1 ANTSKLISTYI
12 RCLQINPKPDYLS
25 DVLIL
30 KDGQN
35 VLQKLLKNPSNLT
48 FDYPYFLRELS
59 CSKINELVMKW
70 LCSVIYDSNWNKN
83 DQKDFCAK
91 WFSNNLIRLFMN
103 KSPNVESLV
112 IQSDDYHYNGD
123 FSFDRCTDNG
133 YAALRILHLDYC
145 CDGHTLRS
153 ISSTCHSIE
162 ELWISLTEHSRETHS
177 LNELIKSQKGIKDFR
192 LRSVY
197 YNEKVF
203 VITPELLEALS
214 AQKRTLHTVQFF
226 CCKFHQCPTLKPLA
240 ECTKLERL
248 GFFNCD
254 GLTEEIIR
262 PLANGSL
269 RNLIVLAMAVYDGF
283 TEKAIVEIIESAHQN
298 LKRISL
304 PMATKTNNIRNVFTS
319 IRPFVKNLT
328 GITVC
333 FSSGDNKSFESF
345 LLLLDVCT
353 NLESLC
359 IEGGDTAGNPL
370 DFDDKEMSTYFEQL
384 AIKMP
389 LSINRLVLYNVSV
402 SPQLLQTFLEKMSSP
417 IRFLG
422 LYGCFMISDAHINEI
437 VKYVERTGYLKNLT
451 VNWCFLVTDK
461 AVEEALRVIGEVHF
475 SDVEPYDMEFTAWL
489 A

>member
-1 ANTSKLISTYI
+1 ML
-12 RCLQINPKPDYLS
+12 
-25 DVLIL
+25 L
-30 KDGQN
+30 KDDKT
-35 VLQKLLKNPSNLT
+35 VLKKLLKINSSKLT
-48 FDYPYFLRELS
+48 FDYPFFLRELS
-59 CSKINELVMKW
+59 CNSINDLVKKW
-70 LCSVIYDSNWNKN
+70 IGSVIDDALWTKH
-83 DQKDFCAK
+83 DQKDFCAR

-123 FSFDRCTDNG
+123 FSFDSCTNKG
-133 YAALRILHLDYC
+133 YSALRTLHIDYC
-145 CDGHTLRS
+145 CDGHTLRC

-162 ELWISLTEHSRETHS
+162 ELWVSLIETSNETHP
-177 LNELIKSQKGIKDFR
+177 LNELIRSQKAIKDFR

-214 AQKRTLHTVQFF
+214 TQKRSLHTVQFF
-226 CCKFHQCPTLKPLA
+226 CCKFHQCLTLQPLA
-240 ECTKLERL
+240 DCTKLERL

-254 GLTEEIIR
+254 SITEENTK
-262 PLANGSL
+262 PLATGSL
-269 RNLIVLAMAVYDGF
+269 QNLNVLAMAVYDGF
-283 TEKAIVEIIESAHQN
+283 TEKVIIEIIKNTYRN

-304 PMATKTNNIRNVFTS
+304 PVATKTNNIRNVFTS
-319 IRPFVKNLT
+319 MRPFVKNLT

-333 FSSGDNKSFESF
+333 FSAGDSKSFESF
-345 LLLLDVCT
+345 LLLLDVCS
-353 NLESLC
+353 NLESIC
-359 IEGGDTAGNPL
+359 IEGGDPAGNPL
-370 DFDDKEMSTYFEQL
+370 DFDEKEMSMYFERL

-402 SPQLLQTFLEKMSSP
+402 SPQLLRTFLEKMDSS

-437 VKYVERTGYLKNLT
+437 VKYAKRSGHLMNLT
-451 VNWCFLVTDK
+451 VNWCFMVTDK
-461 AVEEALRVIGEVHF
+461 AIEDALRVINEVHF
-475 SDVEPYDMEFTAWL
+475 SDIEPYDMEFTAWL